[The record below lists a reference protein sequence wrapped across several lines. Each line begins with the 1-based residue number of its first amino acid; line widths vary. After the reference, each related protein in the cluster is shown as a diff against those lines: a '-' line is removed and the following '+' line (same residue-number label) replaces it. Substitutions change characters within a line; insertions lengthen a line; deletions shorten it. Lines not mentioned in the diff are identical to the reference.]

1 MKGRVFTK
9 REPGERSW
17 RFGWAEEVF
26 IHGVDGGGGGPFLG
40 VVKISSSQS
49 LLRDV

>member
-26 IHGVDGGGGGPFLG
+26 VYGVDGGGGGG
-40 VVKISSSQS
+40 G
-49 LLRDV
+49 